1 MQNKKVRVYTAFG
14 QLDADIVRA
23 FLESMQIHAVTSR
36 ESLGSVYGFSVGP
49 LGAVDI
55 LVPEEEAASALEIL
69 RRMEAGEFEN
79 DSEVEDF
86 QSGVKGTRE

>member
-1 MQNKKVRVYTAFG
+1 MQKKRVRVYTANG

-55 LVPEEEAASALEIL
+55 MVPEEEAAVAMEIL
-69 RRMEAGEFEN
+69 RRMEEGEFEDN
-79 DSEVEDF
+79 PDEEDF
-86 QSGVKGTRE
+86 HTDVEKGSG